1 MEQTPKIISEA
12 KALSR
17 MAHQCARK
25 ECCVFD
31 IKTKL
36 LRYNLDADV
45 IERIIAELKKEK
57 YIDELRFTRSFIND
71 KIRFN
76 KWGKVKI
83 EFALRQK
90 RIPENIVS
98 EAFLDYSENQL
109 NDSLPDLLQAKWKTI
124 KGNTEYEKQNKLIRF
139 ALSRGFEMNN
149 IRQCLKNLK

>member
-98 EAFLDYSENQL
+98 EAFLDYSESQL
-109 NDSLPDLLQAKWKTI
+109 NDSLPDLLQAKWRTI

-149 IRQCLKNLK
+149 IKQCLKNLK

>member
-12 KALSR
+12 KALNR

-149 IRQCLKNLK
+149 IKQCLKNLK

>member
-109 NDSLPDLLQAKWKTI
+109 NDSLPNLLQAKWKTI